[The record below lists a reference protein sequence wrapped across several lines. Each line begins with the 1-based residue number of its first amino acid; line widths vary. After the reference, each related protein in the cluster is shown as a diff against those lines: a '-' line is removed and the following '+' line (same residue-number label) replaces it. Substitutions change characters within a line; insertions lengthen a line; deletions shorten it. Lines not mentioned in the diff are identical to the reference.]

1 MRSIL
6 YALDYLIQHLHSSVL
21 LGLCSTPGRLTRVA
35 VTQTQ
40 CKECLV
46 VLLYCSMSITSGILG
61 SGAMDY
67 ALSHAVNL
75 AEAGKTV
82 QDKRIGEW
90 DRGAVMT
97 CINCACY

>member
-1 MRSIL
+1 
-6 YALDYLIQHLHSSVL
+6 
-21 LGLCSTPGRLTRVA
+21 
-35 VTQTQ
+35 
-40 CKECLV
+40 
-46 VLLYCSMSITSGILG
+46 MSITSGILG